1 MVFSILSTRPKVTSG
16 KFTKDDVVQK
26 KVNLLFFGNFHK
38 MPLEDFQAG
47 MLEMMKDRDYLY
59 KSLMKDLYF
68 LGLVLEKKYKLL
80 RIAYT
85 IFMVGIIVS
94 VIAFVIAFEFMKNG

>member
-1 MVFSILSTRPKVTSG
+1 
-16 KFTKDDVVQK
+16 
-26 KVNLLFFGNFHK
+26 
-38 MPLEDFQAG
+38 MPLSEFQQG
-47 MLEMMKDRDYLY
+47 MTEVMKDRDYLY

-68 LGLVLEKKYKLL
+68 LGKVLEKKYRLL

-94 VIAFVIAFEFMKNG
+94 VIAFVIAFQFMKIAMV

>member
-1 MVFSILSTRPKVTSG
+1 MIFSILSTRPKVTSG
-16 KFTKDDVVQK
+16 EFTQEDIVKK

-38 MPLEDFQAG
+38 MSLEDFQDG
-47 MLEMMKDRDYLY
+47 MQEIMKDRDYLY

-68 LGLVLEKKYKLL
+68 LGLVLEKKYRLL

-85 IFMVGIIVS
+85 IFMVGIVIS
-94 VIAFVIAFEFMKNG
+94 VVAFVIAFKLMQNG

>member
-1 MVFSILSTRPKVTSG
+1 
-16 KFTKDDVVQK
+16 
-26 KVNLLFFGNFHK
+26 
-38 MPLEDFQAG
+38 MPLEEFQEG
-47 MLEMMKDRDYLY
+47 MQEMMKDRDYLY

-94 VIAFVIAFEFMKNG
+94 VIAFVIAFELMKNG